1 MMRLNN
7 VRLIIGASTVA
18 LIALVFFQVKW
29 LTQAKDLIET
39 DFEQKVRMALCYAVE
54 NNKTEA
60 DTLGFN
66 STSFNSM
73 SVCNSHDS
81 NGVIIKSLNE
91 QPIGGDKLQESL
103 SAALNFYGI
112 DMDYEMSVSN
122 NNEMSCS
129 QESAYCCS
137 LFPFKSEEESS
148 MMLNVQFP
156 NKTEYVLGRIGFMLS
171 SSIMILLFVSIVF
184 LLANYTLLRQ
194 KRIGELNIDFF
205 NNMAHEF
212 RTPLT
217 NISLASKLLVKSKN
231 ELKENRYLE
240 VVKRENKKLLQQIE
254 RVLYLAKLENGDY
267 QLQKTSIDLQD
278 LIQEVVIDMDM
289 QIKEKQAIIDF
300 QIIGEN
306 ESWQINGDRLHLG
319 NAFRNLIDNALKY
332 SDVDAQ
338 IQIRLRRKENGI
350 TASFKDNGRGIAKC
364 EQVYIFEKFSR
375 ISNQNVH
382 NQKGFGLGLSYV
394 KMIVEGHD
402 GFVEVMS
409 DLHKGSRF
417 DLFLPLG

>member
-1 MMRLNN
+1 MRLNN

-60 DTLGFN
+60 DTLNSN

-81 NGVIIKSLNE
+81 NSVIIKSLNE
-91 QPIGGDKLQESL
+91 QAIGGDKLQESL

-129 QESAYCCS
+129 KESAYCCS

-156 NKTEYVLGRIGFMLS
+156 NKTNYVLGRIGFMLS

-217 NISLASKLLVKSKN
+217 NISLASKLLVKSRN

-300 QIIGEN
+300 QIIGKN

-338 IQIRLRRKENGI
+338 IQIRLRKKENGI